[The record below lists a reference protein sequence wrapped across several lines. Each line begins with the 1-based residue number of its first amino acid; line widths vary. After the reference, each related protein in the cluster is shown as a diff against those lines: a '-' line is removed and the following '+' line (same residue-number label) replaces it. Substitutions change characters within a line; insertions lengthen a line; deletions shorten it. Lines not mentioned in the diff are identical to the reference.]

1 MLLVNP
7 PAPPGTLSTATV
19 GTGTVR
25 LANATAVDGD
35 AADFLD
41 GDPVTYGT
49 KALVYEPGYHEY
61 AEAPT
66 TVYSTGVVANHF
78 ADESVVAA
86 EGELLQGD
94 RLSLVLLAG
103 NLSASRPGSVSV
115 SIDPASASTET
126 LRITGDDDPVT
137 LRVPTRLSADR
148 WRTMLAEEFVDRG
161 GNLVAVT
168 DAPGSAVRLVLNGS
182 ETYTLQVAKLS
193 VGESGDDP
201 GPAYLTRRDG
211 DNATVDEGTGR
222 TLTVQVRDRY
232 NNPVEEVT
240 VEASANR
247 SGLQSRTATTDADG
261 VATFRYVAPEID
273 GSATHVAVN
282 VSFAGDPSGTAFDA
296 AAPENVSF
304 EVTVLNSDRSG
315 VVADR
320 KNGTAEINPG
330 GENALVLV
338 DSEIEDGGGNAN
350 DSVTM
355 TLENTHGANVTVV
368 EARYNF
374 YSMDS
379 QGVGHGSGARPQPP
393 STMTLDGTDLTLRGP
408 FEDVTV
414 ELAPGNNTVTVEFST
429 DDVGFDVVE
438 GDFYVL
444 SVVYTVDGTTRVATY
459 FVAPS

>member
-1 MLLVNP
+1 
-7 PAPPGTLSTATV
+7 
-19 GTGTVR
+19 
-25 LANATAVDGD
+25 
-35 AADFLD
+35 
-41 GDPVTYGT
+41 
-49 KALVYEPGYHEY
+49 
-61 AEAPT
+61 
-66 TVYSTGVVANHF
+66 
-78 ADESVVAA
+78 
-86 EGELLQGD
+86 
-94 RLSLVLLAG
+94 
-103 NLSASRPGSVSV
+103 
-115 SIDPASASTET
+115 
-126 LRITGDDDPVT
+126 
-137 LRVPTRLSADR
+137 
-148 WRTMLAEEFVDRG
+148 
-161 GNLVAVT
+161 
-168 DAPGSAVRLVLNGS
+168 
-182 ETYTLQVAKLS
+182 
-193 VGESGDDP
+193 
-201 GPAYLTRRDG
+201 
-211 DNATVDEGTGR
+211 
-222 TLTVQVRDRY
+222 
-232 NNPVEEVT
+232 
-240 VEASANR
+240 
-247 SGLQSRTATTDADG
+247 
-261 VATFRYVAPEID
+261 
-273 GSATHVAVN
+273 
-282 VSFAGDPSGTAFDA
+282 
-296 AAPENVSF
+296 NVSF